1 VDETAA
7 DLADDHAAAAAADA
21 TAEPSAM
28 PSATGD
34 APSEGPSEAVRA
46 VRARF
51 PEPPREGSLRKP
63 EPGQG
68 LALLG
73 IVACAWAPFILWWF
87 FGPIALILGV
97 LAYRKGEKRA
107 KWLVLAAVVCTIA
120 GAIIMAL
127 PDRWVTS

>member
-1 VDETAA
+1 M
-7 DLADDHAAAAAADA
+7 DDPADA
-21 TAEPSAM
+21 PRPDAPRFDTPRSDTARSDTALTAEP
-28 PSATGD
+28 
-34 APSEGPSEAVRA
+34 EGPSEAVRA
-46 VRARF
+46 VRERF
-51 PEPPREGSLRKP
+51 PEPPRQGSLRKP

-73 IVACAWAPFILWWF
+73 VIACAWAPFIMWWF
-87 FGPIALILGV
+87 FGPLALILGV

-107 KWLVLAAVVCTIA
+107 KWLILAAVVCTIA